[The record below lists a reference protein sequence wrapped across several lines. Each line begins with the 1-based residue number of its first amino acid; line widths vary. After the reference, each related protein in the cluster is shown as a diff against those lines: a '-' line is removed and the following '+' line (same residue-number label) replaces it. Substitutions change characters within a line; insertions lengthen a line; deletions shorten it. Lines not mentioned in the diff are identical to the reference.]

1 MTLASASLGISF
13 AGMIRIGRRTRD
25 EGVTK
30 QGARPEALVQRGNE
44 PIVAR
49 LECGTSSVVWERPM
63 TEERA
68 SLERE
73 ILRLRQGTAA
83 SEAALQV
90 QGISAKDM
98 DALPPLQDASGG
110 QNRRK
115 PKARPKLNSWGQGTL

>member
-1 MTLASASLGISF
+1 
-13 AGMIRIGRRTRD
+13 
-25 EGVTK
+25 
-30 QGARPEALVQRGNE
+30 
-44 PIVAR
+44 
-49 LECGTSSVVWERPM
+49 M

-73 ILRLRQGTAA
+73 ILRLRQGIAT

-110 QNRRK
+110 QNRKK
-115 PKARPKLNSWGQGTL
+115 PKARPKLNPWGQGTL